1 MRRNLL
7 TLLLEPM
14 NMGSGREKAAAV
26 NLLVHSNSQWRDTLS
41 KYTAATST
49 IQITSAPILLLAFEL
64 GEESWLLGFSRGF
77 GEKALRRKIKSR
89 DTAALLREI
98 ARAKQQLG
106 LDAEVAVHTCYE
118 AGRDG
123 FWLHR
128 FLEAHGV
135 TNYVIDSASIE
146 VNRRKKRAKTDRLD
160 VVGLLDLLSRYL
172 AGSHKPPFS
181 VVTVPPVEA
190 EDLRHLGREL
200 KLVKKDRTRI
210 SNRIKGL
217 LANYGLVLENRRNIR
232 GQIENLRM
240 WNGEEL
246 PRFLKARLLRYAHD
260 FEFQTDR
267 IKELEVERRA
277 LLRNDRSH
285 ESMAKVWRL
294 LELKGVGIETAWCY
308 GMEFFGWR
316 NFANRKQ
323 VGSLAGLTPTPHD
336 SGKQETERGIGK
348 DGSRWVRGV
357 AIEQAWAWLRFQ
369 PDSALSQWYQSRFG
383 GGSKR
388 LRKIGIVALARKL
401 LIALWRFVE
410 FGLVPEGAVA
420 SQRLRL
426 V

>member
-1 MRRNLL
+1 MS
-7 TLLLEPM
+7 TC
-14 NMGSGREKAAAV
+14 
-26 NLLVHSNSQWRDTLS
+26 
-41 KYTAATST
+41 TATAST
-49 IQITSAPILLLAFEL
+49 IENTANARVLLLAFEL
-64 GEESWLLGFSRGF
+64 GETGWLLGFSSGF
-77 GEKALRRKIKSR
+77 GEKVLRRRIASR
-89 DTAALLREI
+89 DTAALMREI
-98 ARAKQQLG
+98 ARAKTHFRLG
-106 LDAEVAVHTCYE
+106 DEVAVRSCYE

-128 FLEAHGV
+128 FLEAQAIDNV
-135 TNYVIDSASIE
+135 VIDSASIE
-146 VNRRKKRAKTDRLD
+146 VNRRKRRAKTDRLD
-160 VVGLLDLLSRYL
+160 VVGLLDLVARHW

-181 VVTVPPVEA
+181 VVSVPSPA
-190 EDLRHLGREL
+190 DEDLRHLGREL

-217 LANYGLVLENRRNIR
+217 LANAGLVLDGRKDMK
-232 GQIENLRM
+232 GQIERLRL
-240 WNGEEL
+240 WNGESL
-246 PRFLKARLLRYAHD
+246 PPLLRARLLRYAAD
-260 FEFQTDR
+260 YELYSVR
-267 IKELEVERRA
+267 IRDLEQERRA
-277 LLRNDRSH
+277 LLRS
-285 ESMAKVWRL
+285 EEAGASMAKVWRM

-316 NFANRKQ
+316 DFANRRQ

-336 SGKQETERGIGK
+336 SGTQERERGIGK

-388 LRKIGIVALARKL
+388 MRKIGIVALARKL

-410 FGLVPEGAVA
+410 FGELPEGAV
-420 SQRLRL
+420 RTPRIRL